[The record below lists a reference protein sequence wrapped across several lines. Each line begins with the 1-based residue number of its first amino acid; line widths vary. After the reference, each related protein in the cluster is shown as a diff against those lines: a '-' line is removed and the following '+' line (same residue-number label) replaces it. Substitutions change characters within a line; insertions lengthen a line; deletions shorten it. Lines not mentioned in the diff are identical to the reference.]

1 MKVKTL
7 EADQL
12 DTVLNRIPASF
23 KQAVRLVEY
32 LASHPKSPTVDA
44 NRSCAIGNLSDVAH
58 KVNPYLYLHGLM
70 IGCEKPVRPI
80 PNRFDEPS
88 NMYLW
93 SLYEVQE
100 AANDAAG
107 SAQ

>member
-1 MKVKTL
+1 MKIKTL

-23 KQAVRLVEY
+23 KQGIRFVEH
-32 LASHPKSPTVDA
+32 LAKHPRTATVEA
-44 NRSCAIGNLSDVAH
+44 NSTCAIGNLSDVAH

-80 PNRFDEPS
+80 KNRFNEPS

-100 AANDAAG
+100 AANDADG